1 MAIIRRKPHLLLLL
15 PVTLCLLLLFVVPIA
30 RILWLG
36 FFDQT
41 GFTFANYLKFFR
53 EQPYPEVLYLTF
65 KLALTVTVACLLL
78 GYPVAYLLATVS
90 SRARGILMLFVL
102 LPFFTSLLVR
112 TYAWMALLQKTG
124 VINSLLQKMGLIQE
138 PIKMMFNT
146 AGVTI
151 GMVHVLLPFMILPL
165 YSGMS
170 AIDLDLLKAASS
182 LGARPATAFLRV
194 FVPLSVPGIAAGSLM
209 VFIMALGFYITPELL
224 GGPRDYTMSRLIA
237 VTIGQQLNW
246 NFASA
251 QAGILFAVTVIVM
264 VIYQRVLGLERM

>member
-1 MAIIRRKPHLLLLL
+1 
-15 PVTLCLLLLFVVPIA
+15 
-30 RILWLG
+30 
-36 FFDQT
+36 

-112 TYAWMALLQKTG
+112 TYAWMAILQKTG

-146 AGVTI
+146 VGVTI